1 MTAMVW
7 MVGMVGML
15 GMVWIARSTITLALV
30 LGYLG
35 AGAAAG
41 VRLAR
46 RGHALG
52 LVASALI
59 AWPLLTG
66 VLFGSPIPRTAR
78 KPIAGPFATRIGLG
92 LASLRAS
99 LAEAHAES
107 PIELASPTQL
117 ASLELALR
125 QADER
130 VASVDRLIVELESA
144 SASPTHE
151 FEGARQTSLA
161 SLRGAREHAADE
173 LEQVLAMLLQ
183 VRVQIGLNAL
193 TGPGTVA
200 PVRERLAELE
210 ARVAAL
216 TELSS
221 FDASRPSLPME
232 GC

>member
-1 MTAMVW
+1 
-7 MVGMVGML
+7 ML
-15 GMVWIARSTITLALV
+15 AVAWIARSTITLALV

-46 RGHALG
+46 RGHAIG
-52 LVASALI
+52 LVATAVI
-59 AWPLLTG
+59 AWPLLAG
-66 VLFGSPIPRTAR
+66 VLFGPSVGPSP
-78 KPIAGPFATRIGLG
+78 KPIAGPFAPRIAQG
-92 LASLRAS
+92 LASLRTS
-99 LAEAHAES
+99 LVDARGES
-107 PIELASPTQL
+107 PIELASPAQL
-117 ASLELALR
+117 ASLELALQ

-130 VASVDRLIVELESA
+130 VATLDRLIAEIDSTVG
-144 SASPTHE
+144 SPTPE
-151 FEGARQTSLA
+151 FERARQASLL

-183 VRVQIGLNAL
+183 VRVQIGLHAL
-193 TGPGTVA
+193 AGPTTVA

-216 TELSS
+216 AELSS
-221 FDASRPSLPME
+221 FDASRPSPTME

>member
-1 MTAMVW
+1 
-7 MVGMVGML
+7 ML
-15 GMVWIARSTITLALV
+15 ALLTIARSTVALALV

-35 AGAAAG
+35 AGAAAS

-52 LVASALI
+52 LVASAVI
-59 AWPLLTG
+59 GWPLLAG
-66 VLFGSPIPRTAR
+66 VLFGPTIVRTR
-78 KPIAGPFATRIGLG
+78 KPIAGPFAARIGHG
-92 LASLRAS
+92 LASLHAS
-99 LAEAHAES
+99 LAEARSES
-107 PIELASPTQL
+107 PIELASPHQL

-130 VASVDRLIVELESA
+130 VASVDRLITELESGQDA
-144 SASPTHE
+144 APTRE
-151 FEGARQTSLA
+151 FERTRQASLA

-173 LEQVLAMLLQ
+173 LEQVLTMLLQ

-193 TGPGTVA
+193 AGPAMVA

-216 TELSS
+216 AELSS
-221 FDASRPSLPME
+221 FDTSSPSLPME

>member
-1 MTAMVW
+1 MTILALALAVA
-7 MVGMVGML
+7 GL
-15 GMVWIARSTITLALV
+15 ARETLALAV
-30 LGYLG
+30 LLGYLG
-35 AGAAAG
+35 AGAAAS

-59 AWPLLTG
+59 GWPLLAG
-66 VLFGSPIPRTAR
+66 VLVGPPLVRSRS
-78 KPIAGPFATRIGLG
+78 PIAGPFANSIGQG

-99 LAEAHAES
+99 LAEARSDS
-107 PIELASPTQL
+107 PLELASPAQL

-130 VASVDRLIVELESA
+130 VASVDRLIAELDSTRGAAPSA
-144 SASPTHE
+144 E
-151 FEGARQTSLA
+151 LDRSLA
-161 SLRGAREHAADE
+161 TLRGAREHSAGE
-173 LEQVLAMLLQ
+173 LEQVLAMLLS
-183 VRVQIGLNAL
+183 VRVQIGLHAL
-193 TGPGTVA
+193 AGPGTVA

-221 FDASRPSLPME
+221 FDASRGWSSME
-232 GC
+232 DS

>member
-1 MTAMVW
+1 MLAII
-7 MVGMVGML
+7 VG
-15 GMVWIARSTITLALV
+15 IARSTITLALV

-46 RGHALG
+46 RGHTLG
-52 LVASALI
+52 LVASAVI
-59 AWPLLTG
+59 GWPLLAG
-66 VLFGSPIPRTAR
+66 VLFGSPIAPTR
-78 KPIAGPFATRIGLG
+78 KPIAGPFAARIGLG

-99 LAEAHAES
+99 LAEARSES

-130 VASVDRLIVELESA
+130 VASVDRLIAELESGSPDSTHPGRDFEHTRQA
-144 SASPTHE
+144 S
-151 FEGARQTSLA
+151 LV

-193 TGPGTVA
+193 AGPAMVA
-200 PVRERLAELE
+200 PVRERIAELE

-221 FDASRPSLPME
+221 FDTSRPSLPME